1 MFPRNTITGANTF
14 NISLNIFL
22 KVLFYPSETQKL
34 SVWSKKSPGVW
45 YWYINHTPL
54 SVPGIHGQFKQG
66 YVLKNWVEGLSDEAF
81 YPWESPKKFD
91 LNRLTLHLSLN
102 KRKFRFIKF
111 FKKISV
117 KWDII
122 EEAVLALKVDINLK
136 FYLVQQRNRL

>member
-81 YPWESPKKFD
+81 YPWESPKRIWLKSVNPTFAPKQKFS
-91 LNRLTLHLSLN
+91 NICSLQDAP
-102 KRKFRFIKF
+102 KSRPFSVSAIYVDFFLWLPVERFI
-111 FKKISV
+111 
-117 KWDII
+117 
-122 EEAVLALKVDINLK
+122 
-136 FYLVQQRNRL
+136 R